1 MLYYLQ
7 QYLIT
12 FGWALTGA
20 LSFVVALSIAMKV
33 YTWFSPIDD
42 WQEIK
47 NGNVAFAYIRMAVN
61 FGVAFVIGLIV
72 MS

>member
-1 MLYYLQ
+1 MWYYLQ

-12 FGWALTGA
+12 FGWAITGA

-33 YTWFSPIDD
+33 YSWMTPIDD

-47 NGNVAFAYIRMAVN
+47 NGNMAFAVIRAAVN
-61 FGVAFVIGLIV
+61 LGAAIVIGLIV